1 MGKQINYYMGYHDF
15 LSVAQAALDS
25 GCVIYRHTYEDGR
38 WRLIPGTAL
47 DVVQPD
53 CREYYFHIPEIGGF
67 DVTRASQNQYV
78 ADEARFGVIEAGF
91 CIPGKHEIVKNRL
104 YIVTGRYTDDGDWI
118 PRPDM
123 LTKVYNK
130 LVRVVKKVA
139 PYTELAH
146 FVVNPMYAGEKHTSK
161 EYISAEFYELVQR
174 EDYKLG

>member
-53 CREYYFHIPEIGGF
+53 CRQYYFHVPESGSF
-67 DVTRASQNQYV
+67 DIKLVSGNQYV
-78 ADEARFGVIEAGF
+78 SENSRLSVMEAGF
-91 CIPGKHEIVKNRL
+91 SIPAKGEIVKNRL
-104 YIVTGRYTDDGDWI
+104 YIETGRYMDDDGWV

-130 LVRVVKKVA
+130 LVRAVKKAA
-139 PYTELAH
+139 PYTEFAH
-146 FVVNPMYAGEKHTSK
+146 FVVNPMYAGEKQKSK
-161 EYISAEFYELVQR
+161 KYISAEFYELVQA